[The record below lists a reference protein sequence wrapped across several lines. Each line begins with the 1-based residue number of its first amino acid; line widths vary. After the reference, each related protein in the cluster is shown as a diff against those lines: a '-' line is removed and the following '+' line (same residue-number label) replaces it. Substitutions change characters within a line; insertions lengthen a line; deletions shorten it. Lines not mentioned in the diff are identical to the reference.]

1 MVSAWPEPPNVKSAG
16 APYGVQGTFAVNGI
30 DTLEPVSRIR
40 GAAFG
45 SPLPFWKGYRL
56 SCPATFPRHGL
67 SWDPQNRNHGRHRDG

>member
-45 SPLPFWKGYRL
+45 SPLTYLEGL
-56 SCPATFPRHGL
+56 STFMPRHFPPPWTVEQIPG
-67 SWDPQNRNHGRHRDG
+67 GY

>member
-30 DTLEPVSRIR
+30 DTPEPISGIR

-45 SPLPFWKGYRL
+45 SPLPYLEGL
-56 SCPATFPRHGL
+56 STFMPRHFPTPWTVVG
-67 SWDPQNRNHGRHRDG
+67 SSK